1 MTFVNVVKVPDRT
14 EFRPNGEVV
23 QRACD
28 VVNGIASPHRC
39 GEHRLYQR
47 GQAHA
52 ADQHGSCSFVAV
64 RKPEGGHDDGNSVG
78 ILQSQGRFASPAK
91 T

>member
-1 MTFVNVVKVPDRT
+1 MAKVM
-14 EFRPNGEVV
+14 

-28 VVNGIASPHRC
+28 VVNGIALPDRC
-39 GEHRLYQR
+39 GEHRVYQR

-64 RKPEGGHDDGNSVG
+64 SKPEGGHDDRNSVG
-78 ILQSQGRFASPAK
+78 VLQSHGTFSDPK
-91 T
+91 TGPLM